1 MTTHPLALYLA
12 DCRNRRA
19 TGATTPETSL
29 YSPLE
34 ALLNAASQAAKL
46 KPKVLCFMNLKN

>member
-1 MTTHPLALYLA
+1 VYLA
-12 DCRNRRA
+12 DCRDRRG

-34 ALLNAASQAAKL
+34 ALLNAAATGAKL
-46 KPKVLCFMNLKN
+46 KPACCAS

>member
-1 MTTHPLALYLA
+1 MPDHPLAVYLA
-12 DCRNRRA
+12 DCRNRRG

-34 ALLNAASQAAKL
+34 ALAAG
-46 KPKVLCFMNLKN
+46 